1 MIMFDGGRY
10 RPKEPPMDTESP
22 PKAQFT
28 VLLVQLY
35 RDLVRAYERETGLS
49 PSRMA
54 LLYALYRA
62 GEITQ
67 TDLQRHVG
75 VEGPVIT
82 RIVKQMEADG
92 CITRRVDP
100 QDNRYTLVALAPAGH
115 QLIDEA
121 RQVKA
126 AFEARLL
133 AGLSEDEK
141 AQLLRILGHIHDNLR
156 KQQE

>member
-1 MIMFDGGRY
+1 MGTDS
-10 RPKEPPMDTESP
+10 ETESP
-22 PKAQFT
+22 PKPQFT

-49 PSRMA
+49 PSRMS
-54 LLYALYRA
+54 LLHALYRD

-67 TDLQRHVG
+67 TELQHHVG

-92 CITRRVDP
+92 CITRRVSP
-100 QDNRYTLVALAPAGH
+100 QDNRCTLVALAPAG
-115 QLIDEA
+115 LELLDRA

-133 AGLSEDEK
+133 TGLSENEK
-141 AQLLRILGHIHDNLR
+141 SELLRILEHVSNNLR
-156 KQQE
+156 KQQECK

>member
-1 MIMFDGGRY
+1 MLEIFAR
-10 RPKEPPMDTESP
+10 RKSMDIDAP
-22 PKAQFT
+22 PKAQFI
-28 VLLVQLY
+28 VQLVQLY
-35 RDLVRAYERETGLS
+35 RDLVRAYERATGLS

-54 LLYALYRA
+54 LLHALHHA

-115 QLIDEA
+115 QLIDQA

-126 AFEARLL
+126 AFEAHLL
-133 AGLSEDEK
+133 VGLSTDDK
-141 AQLLRILGHIHDNLR
+141 AQLLRLLEHIHNNLR
-156 KQQE
+156 NQSE

>member
-1 MIMFDGGRY
+1 
-10 RPKEPPMDTESP
+10 MDTESP

-54 LLYALYRA
+54 LLHALCRA
-62 GEITQ
+62 GEISQ

-82 RIVKQMEADG
+82 RIVKQLEADG

-100 QDNRYTLVALAPAGH
+100 QDNRYTLVALAPAGQ

-121 RQVKA
+121 RRVKA
-126 AFEARLL
+126 VFEARLL
-133 AGLSEDEK
+133 TGLSEDDK
-141 AQLLRILGHIHDNLR
+141 AQLLRALEHISNNLR
-156 KQQE
+156 NLQDCK